1 MKYFLYLFFLCFVL
15 SANAQNPDSLISDV
29 YHNQMFDYLEEINS
43 GSTENFINAFN
54 EDKFLDRMF
63 ADIPTDSYDLRQFR
77 SGVKNSVKPSISSIF
92 SSFTEFEYVNYTQ
105 TENSFSILIRCE
117 AGEAGLNYLEF
128 EVDIESRDELRIIDI
143 FSYFSGE
150 YISTTMN
157 RNAKMIISENGM
169 ISNILNSLNIK
180 EKEFTQS
187 LPKLVKMQKYRS
199 MGDFEEILK
208 VYDSLSKSMKQEKIF
223 LLTAISA
230 AQTTDEMRYLKLIKE
245 YENEFPDD
253 PSLPL
258 LTLDYYLLRGELET
272 AHEQIDKLDEIV
284 GGDNYLNVI
293 RSTIC
298 SIAEDLSCARS
309 YLETAIENNE
319 FEEDA
324 YFGLLELELAS
335 GNFKK
340 VNDHLSALENI
351 FGYEFSKESMQKVE
365 IYKSYLESEE
375 FKKWQSTK
383 N

>member
-1 MKYFLYLFFLCFVL
+1 
-15 SANAQNPDSLISDV
+15 
-29 YHNQMFDYLEEINS
+29 
-43 GSTENFINAFN
+43 
-54 EDKFLDRMF
+54 
-63 ADIPTDSYDLRQFR
+63 
-77 SGVKNSVKPSISSIF
+77 
-92 SSFTEFEYVNYTQ
+92 
-105 TENSFSILIRCE
+105 
-117 AGEAGLNYLEF
+117 
-128 EVDIESRDELRIIDI
+128 
-143 FSYFSGE
+143 
-150 YISTTMN
+150 
-157 RNAKMIISENGM
+157 
-169 ISNILNSLNIK
+169 
-180 EKEFTQS
+180 
-187 LPKLVKMQKYRS
+187 
-199 MGDFEEILK
+199 
-208 VYDSLSKSMKQEKIF
+208 
-223 LLTAISA
+223 
-230 AQTTDEMRYLKLIKE
+230 
-245 YENEFPDD
+245 
-253 PSLPL
+253 L

-375 FKKWQSTK
+375 FKKWQSNK